1 MPSRHARAG
10 GRQTTRSVRRRRL
23 VSAVMCLL
31 LLGPAARAQAQG
43 DVPAPPM
50 HPRSRWLLDAPLL
63 VSGATLLLV
72 SRPLSV
78 TRQVVPPQG
87 LNPNTIFWSFD
98 RSVVGNASTR
108 ADRASDYFAG
118 AALAYPMMLAFV
130 SQPSGTRW
138 SGTLRRA
145 LVYSET
151 ILIAE
156 GMASVLKNLADR
168 PRPFT
173 YLPVDQRPTTPA
185 FDVTADEAFRSMP
198 SGHATLAFSA
208 ATFAMTD
215 HLISRPNASWQE
227 RVAISSLGGVMAG
240 MTGLLRVE
248 GGQHF
253 PSDVIVGGLIGTASG
268 ITVPLVHH
276 YITADGHRAGLPSG
290 RAWWQAIAGY
300 VGGIGVGI
308 VAAKL
313 LY

>member
-1 MPSRHARAG
+1 MGAYMPSRHARAG

-145 LVYSET
+145 LVYS
-151 ILIAE
+151 
-156 GMASVLKNLADR
+156 
-168 PRPFT
+168 